1 MRRAELGSQR
11 AMKTQTAS
19 SEYVGALLGE
29 RRLTLVRIDPT
40 HPWEAFRRMRRLMRR
55 QPDAEMQISLYES
68 AHAVEYQASVIELD
82 SRRRAG

>member
-1 MRRAELGSQR
+1 MFSGELTPRASMNNR
-11 AMKTQTAS
+11 TAS

-40 HPWEAFRRMRRLMRR
+40 HPWEAFRRMRRIMRR
-55 QPDAEMQISLYES
+55 QDEPPTGLSLYES
-68 AHAVEYQASVIELD
+68 DHPVENEARVIALD